1 MPNRLEMY
9 AITRALS
16 SDLSQIFKTNFGTMT
31 NEYCGGVRH
40 PHLKSGSTQI
50 GCSHNFIG
58 FQELWLEV
66 PLPVVPY

>member
-9 AITRALS
+9 ANTRDLS
-16 SDLSQIFKTNFGTMT
+16 SDLSQFIKTTFETLT
-31 NEYCGGVRH
+31 NESCREVRP